1 VARFLNMWH
10 LEVKITSLL
19 VDIKITTK
27 SPHFLFRLPSR
38 PFLLRFLIESV
49 IHFQKSRRD
58 NGSDEASYTFEEGTV
73 ERVLF

>member
-19 VDIKITTK
+19 FDIKITTK
-27 SPHFLFRLPSR
+27 SPHFLFLSPSL
-38 PFLLRFLIESV
+38 PFLLRFSFESV
-49 IHFQKSRRD
+49 IHFRKSRRD
-58 NGSDEASYTFEEGTV
+58 DGTNEASYAAEEGTV